1 LVFLKKDLSQKHG
14 GTMHTCA
21 HDDGRILFAWELRK
35 RARGRRWFYTQ
46 LENLL
51 AQLPPEGWR
60 KIGDSVYLMAGS
72 HSEALRQL
80 LRRFEG
86 ADLKWYEFRVEV

>member
-1 LVFLKKDLSQKHG
+1 
-14 GTMHTCA
+14 MRTCA
-21 HDDGRILFAWELRK
+21 HDDGRILFTWELRK
-35 RARGRRWFYTQ
+35 RARGRRWFYAQ

-60 KIGDSVYLMAGS
+60 KIGGSVYLMAES
-72 HSEALRQL
+72 YSEALRLL

-86 ADLKWYEFRVEV
+86 PDLSWYEFRVEV